1 MIIGICIGL
10 IFGVLL
16 MNIAVEEDRNAK
28 EVLSEIIDD
37 LNEDID
43 RANFKIE
50 CRDEK
55 IKNYQEEHVILL
67 ENASEAREK
76 ILDLE
81 NNLELVT
88 NNLSKEN
95 KELIPDFD
103 SQN

>member
-1 MIIGICIGL
+1 
-10 IFGVLL
+10 
-16 MNIAVEEDRNAK
+16 MNIAVEEERNAK

-37 LNEDID
+37 LNEDIN

-55 IKNYQEEHVILL
+55 IKNYQEEHEILL
-67 ENASEAREK
+67 ENASEARAK

-103 SQN
+103 CQN

>member
-16 MNIAVEEDRNAK
+16 MNIAVEEERNAK

-37 LNEDID
+37 LNEDIN

-55 IKNYQEEHVILL
+55 IKNYQEEHEILL
-67 ENASEAREK
+67 ENASEARAK

-103 SQN
+103 CQN

>member
-10 IFGVLL
+10 IFGALL
-16 MNIAVEEDRNAK
+16 MNIAVEEERNAK

-37 LNEDID
+37 LNEDIN

-50 CRDEK
+50 CRDEE
-55 IKNYQEEHVILL
+55 INDYQEEHRILL
-67 ENASEAREK
+67 ENASEARAK

-81 NNLELVT
+81 YNLELVT